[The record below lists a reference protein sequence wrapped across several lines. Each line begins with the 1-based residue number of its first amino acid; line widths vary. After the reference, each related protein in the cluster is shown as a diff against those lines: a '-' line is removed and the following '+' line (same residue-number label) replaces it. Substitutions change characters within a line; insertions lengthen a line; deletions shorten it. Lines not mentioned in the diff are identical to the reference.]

1 MIIWEVVFP
10 RYFTFIKNHPQN
22 FVNRRSYTDEKTL
35 LNMSIMNQSQWP
47 LGLCRRSTADRL
59 LGSWVRIPPR
69 HGCPSVVSVVC
80 CQVEVTATSWSPVQR
95 SLAERGVW
103 VWSWSL
109 DNEEALAH
117 CRLLLHRKKY
127 QQLFWRTY
135 PVNPSIYEIRFPRC

>member
-95 SLAERGVW
+95 SLAERGV
-103 VWSWSL
+103 SEY
-109 DNEEALAH
+109 DREASIM
-117 CRLLLHRKKY
+117 RKPW
-127 QQLFWRTY
+127 LT
-135 PVNPSIYEIRFPRC
+135 VGCCSIGKNTSNYFDEHTL